1 MRELSQYIAE
11 EHIMAQLGRFYME
24 VLWEANNARDLEEYR
39 HGEWLRQALIHKLN
53 QHQRS
58 YN

>member
-1 MRELSQYIAE
+1 MRELSSYIGE
-11 EHIMAQLGRFYME
+11 EHVMAQLGRFYTE
-24 VLWEANNARDLEEYR
+24 VLWEAQNAHDMEEYQ
-39 HGEWLRQALIHKLN
+39 HGEWLRQAIIDKLN